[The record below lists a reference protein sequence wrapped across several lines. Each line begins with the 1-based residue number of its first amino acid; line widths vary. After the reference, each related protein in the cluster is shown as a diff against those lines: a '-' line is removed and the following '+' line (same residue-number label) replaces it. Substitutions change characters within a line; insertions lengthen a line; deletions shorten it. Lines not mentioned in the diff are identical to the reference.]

1 MTQRNSH
8 YVQLLRFC
16 YAGCFQLLTPRIARS
31 GSHRSMHIMFISIK
45 KIHVPIV
52 RDIRRYLVLS
62 LTVFA
67 LALSGCDTVNESAE
81 PLEGAAKASLAI
93 SPDVKKPGRPIIV
106 SNDKVNEEVEEI
118 LSQGDLTVDDLE
130 MYVNSFESAQ
140 TSNGLNYLLTGA
152 LAIKE
157 HVLDDKESESYDKL
171 IAESYNEAVQDIRVS
186 APMLG
191 YEGPGEC
198 DVDFDSQ
205 SVLDSLPFDAANGI
219 SYPPHWLQPCG
230 GSAVV
235 VEPTR
240 YNHYHLSFED
250 PDIGCLDANTGLV
263 GRLEADGAT
272 CTPLADPTIE
282 PRLVYSHSGDEVIR
296 VRLTWNGFDAP
307 FTLHNFTNRSSVP
320 VKVRYKLNPAGPWYT
335 WQSMAGNTVWN
346 TGDYTVD
353 VYEVQFTNADANTSC
368 GLDWVTTDP
377 FCQYA
382 SAPFAIDDL
391 SISP

>member
-1 MTQRNSH
+1 
-8 YVQLLRFC
+8 
-16 YAGCFQLLTPRIARS
+16 
-31 GSHRSMHIMFISIK
+31 MFIATQK
-45 KIHVPIV
+45 LHVPAY
-52 RDIRRYLVLS
+52 RDIRRFLVLS

-67 LALSGCDTVNESAE
+67 LALSGCDTVNESDE
-81 PLEGAAKASLAI
+81 PLEGAAKASLTI

-106 SNDKVNEEVEEI
+106 SSDDVEEEI
-118 LSQGDLTVDDLE
+118 EGVLSGGGLSVDDFE
-130 MYVNSFESAQ
+130 MYVNSFESAL
-140 TSNGLNYLLTGA
+140 TTNGLNYLMTGA

-157 HVLDDKESESYDKL
+157 EVFDEEASKSYGKL
-171 IAESYNEAVQDIRVS
+171 LAESYNEAVQDIRVS

-205 SVLDSLPFDAANGI
+205 SILDSLPYDAANGI
-219 SYPPHWLQPCG
+219 SFPPHWLQPCG

-235 VEPTR
+235 VEPSR
-240 YNHYHLSFED
+240 YSHYHLSFED
-250 PDIGCLDANTGLV
+250 SSIGCYDPNSGLM
-263 GRLEADGAT
+263 GRLEADGET
-272 CTPLADPTIE
+272 CTALADPTIE
-282 PRLVYSHSGDEVIR
+282 PRFVTSHSGDEIIR
-296 VRLTWNGFDAP
+296 VRLSWNGFDAP
-307 FTLHNFTNRSSVP
+307 FTLHNFTNRSEVP

-346 TGDYTVD
+346 TSDYTVD

-382 SAPFAIDDL
+382 SVPFSIDDL